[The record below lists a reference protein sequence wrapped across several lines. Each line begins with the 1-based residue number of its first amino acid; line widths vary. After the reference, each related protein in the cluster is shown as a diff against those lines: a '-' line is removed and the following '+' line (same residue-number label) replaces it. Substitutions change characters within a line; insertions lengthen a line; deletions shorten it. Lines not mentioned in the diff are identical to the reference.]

1 MANYDWTGT
10 ASDGLFWNPDNWG
23 PLGAPAGPSAQG
35 DDASIIN
42 GAVEIDQAT
51 IEVGNL
57 SINCGSLDD
66 NGRRL
71 VVGGLLS
78 VVEDGEV
85 DFGELDLDLNT
96 SNLSGGRIELQDGVL
111 SDGQLDVNAGTSIQ
125 GTGQLVS
132 SNGTATLARSFV
144 ASSDGHGGTLVTD
157 PPPSQALIVQPHS

>member
-10 ASDGLFWNPDNWG
+10 ASDGLIWNPDNWG
-23 PLGAPAGPSAQG
+23 PLGAPAGPPAQG
-35 DDASIIN
+35 DGASIIN

-57 SINCGSLDD
+57 SINSGSLDD

-96 SNLSGGRIELQDGVL
+96 SNLSGGRIEVQDGVSL
-111 SDGQLDVNAGTSIQ
+111 SGRDLHPGHRPARFKQWYRHPGKILRGLERRSWWHAGDR
-125 GTGQLVS
+125 S
-132 SNGTATLARSFV
+132 SAEPGADRSATRISR
-144 ASSDGHGGTLVTD
+144 G
-157 PPPSQALIVQPHS
+157 